1 VPSPRTRS
9 PHTAYLASLIAAGV
23 VIVWLSNHVL
33 VPFES
38 LPLRPRIPRIAMLR
52 QESWIVRF
60 PIRVPWEIIVTH

>member
-1 VPSPRTRS
+1 
-9 PHTAYLASLIAAGV
+9 V